1 MLQACVVQR
10 VTSAREL
17 VFQLPDAVAPSLGAI
32 AAIPVR
38 DEEDR
43 IEACLDALLAQ
54 RDLSG
59 RPLPPDAL
67 GLVLLLNNCSDR
79 TAAIARG
86 RLAASGAPFALVNVA
101 LPPSQANA
109 GFARR
114 LALDLA
120 ALWLE
125 RADRRDG
132 VLLTTDADSRV
143 PPQWLARN
151 LAAIHAGCG
160 AVAGRVTL
168 EPAEEGLLP
177 QALMRRTA
185 RENAYEQALLALSAR
200 IDPIAHDPWPNHW
213 SASGASYGVTL
224 DAYRAIGG
232 LPTRPAAK
240 TARSPTCCCATTF
253 RSGMTPISLS
263 SRPPALTAAP
273 AAASPTRSGC
283 DARTPRRRGMRGWS
297 RLPMR
302 SGATSGGVG
311 CADGMPP
318 AHCSR
323 GADCSSRPGRFSLG
337 LPPAWRW
344 CAEAAGFGALWAQVE
359 AASPRLAR
367 TPLRPGHMPLH
378 TAAARAPLAVLGWP
392 GIKATP
398 AHPADRHACA
408 AAGSDEQIA
417 LAPS

>member
-1 MLQACVVQR
+1 
-10 VTSAREL
+10 L
-17 VFQLPDAVAPSLGAI
+17 VFQLPDAVAPSPGAI
-32 AAIPVR
+32 VAIPVR

-43 IEACLDALLAQ
+43 IEACLDALLVQ
-54 RDLSG
+54 RDLSE

-86 RLAASGAPFALVNVA
+86 RLAASGAPFAVVNVA

-125 RADRRDG
+125 RAGRCDG

-143 PPQWLARN
+143 PPQWLARK

-168 EPAEEGLLP
+168 EPTEEGLLP
-177 QALMRRTA
+177 QALMRRAA
-185 RENAYEQALLALSAR
+185 RESAYEQALLALSAR

-232 LPTRPAAK
+232 LPYAASGEDRALADALLRHDIPIRHHPDIVVVTSARLDGRACGGVADTIRMRCEDPEAPGDERLEPLPNALRRYRWRRKLRRWHAAGLLRP
-240 TARSPTCCCATTF
+240 
-253 RSGMTPISLS
+253 RSGLQQPRQI
-263 SRPPALTAAP
+263 P
-273 AAASPTRSGC
+273 SGFSH
-283 DARTPRRRGMRGWS
+283 AGQWS
-297 RLPMR
+297 
-302 SGATSGGVG
+302 
-311 CADGMPP
+311 
-318 AHCSR
+318 
-323 GADCSSRPGRFSLG
+323 
-337 LPPAWRW
+337 
-344 CAEAAGFGALWAQVE
+344 EAGGFGALWAQVE
-359 AASPRLAR
+359 AESPELAR
-367 TPLRPGHMPLH
+367 TPLRPRHMPFH
-378 TAAARAPLAVLGWP
+378 TAAARALLALMGRP

-398 AHPADRHACA
+398 GRPADRRACA
-408 AAGSDEQIA
+408 AAGSGEQIA